1 MVNINEEV
9 SALETFPPG
18 ADLSANLAQFAKDDK
33 NCSLTDMVESA
44 RSEVETFSPRSYR
57 CFVKEVSVGVLET
70 LVNWHPLSGDAA
82 HAESEALE
90 VMLQGKKLQLEA
102 EEVRVSLNVPDWPK
116 PPPFTLKGIAGLAL
130 GAAAALTGAGF
141 YLRQVNRDGRK
152 EDFTPAW
159 GTSQKATATPGP
171 RLTDFLQG
179 HLHLKS
185 IREGSGLGRRH
196 IAESPPAQNSPDR
209 VKIKPKRKYHKV
221 SGALSSSATEQQT
234 NNSTIPFSMT
244 AASHSS
250 GGASRPVIKPFDK
263 RRFFIAPNVNN
274 NGAGD
279 SSPPTA
285 KPSENTHVKIEKL
298 YDFSCIDKRKVLSWV
313 DVIRLVGVTLGSP
326 LKALAEESQ
335 VIHHQN
341 TLHLGCPPDENSQ
354 HLADIAGQVDTVLTQ
369 VLTMLPSSSP
379 LSVLQLMIAPALE
392 VFANQLDGKQV
403 DWQKI
408 TDINKQILLMSRQ
421 TIPTLAPDELMML
434 YDKEK
439 IQTQK
444 PTSADAEKI
453 KKRFNLKDGEL
464 TVKVQDQEYLYK
476 EDASGITYIQ
486 KEDAAK
492 IIIFDTNT
500 AQWEFSKNI
509 NHQDFYQ
516 KSLKVD
522 YGVQLEKLPGNGEFT
537 INNYDVVNNVFIFTK
552 DKVSSRSIL
561 MDGFIIPVEQFKPE
575 GWQTV
580 TVTSP
585 PQTAEM
591 RVLLKKGN
599 SWFFEA
605 ESTLIDENLDLLLAS
620 KGKGLSHLREN
631 KFTNIQDD
639 GFSYDRFNRPQIKY
653 KNKYSDVSQVT
664 DSIYMINDILGNFF
678 VRENEHFILQSSD
691 DIIKGHERELAGD
704 ALFDTRNSVYIERE
718 AQGYI
723 LAQGKLTVSS
733 PKVIIGPGVYL
744 DAKGSVIFSTGN
756 SNFEVAYYKGGVLE
770 IKRGYDDGGKN
781 IALYFDDG
789 TYYRVRKEN
798 YVPAKKYKK
807 LSGCKHKRSPAG
819 SSKSCLPVMMT
830 ESLNKLLNNEI
841 IKGNTSNKT
850 LLDKSIA
857 SSPLDDFPN
866 LKYSDGNGRLYFLHE
881 GCYFSAKWVT
891 KDDKLNP
898 TGRPAIKLYAKGN
911 IFRKHRDIAIITSE
925 IKDGKYEVKTTVEYI
940 SEKLNIDELMAED
953 FNQKRRYR
961 RISGLNSLANA
972 VRQVN
977 LSGKYY
983 FTKTKT
989 TFTPDIPDDTMN
1001 TIIRKK
1007 FYPERVVNNPDNRIE
1022 ILGVKEVSPLRPYY
1036 LRAVSA
1042 EIMQHIEYIREEL
1055 LPVVLIGLNS
1065 LSENYRVYFGK
1076 LFKTDDANFLINFS
1090 ARLSS
1095 RFNKISSNLNM
1106 SNIYLCALHHQAA
1119 RRASGHKPGEE
1130 YSYQQILT
1138 ADERQQ
1144 GTFATTLT
1152 DSSKRIFINT
1162 DKLYYI
1168 SPDAHGNTL
1177 SEETSTDVV
1186 TMLIHE
1192 GSHIGLMATD
1202 IVYFPRDEGIIAPI
1216 LDCIDHMKK
1225 AIRNNRVVNRD
1236 DFKRINNE
1244 YFGGISVYKE
1254 VKNDIMQR
1262 DDLVYIIEKD
1272 PAYLAHLL
1280 LNNADGL
1287 AILARDLYE
1296 IS

>member
-354 HLADIAGQVDTVLTQ
+354 YLADIAGQVDTVLTQ

-453 KKRFNLKDGEL
+453 KKG
-464 TVKVQDQEYLYK
+464 
-476 EDASGITYIQ
+476 
-486 KEDAAK
+486 
-492 IIIFDTNT
+492 
-500 AQWEFSKNI
+500 
-509 NHQDFYQ
+509 
-516 KSLKVD
+516 
-522 YGVQLEKLPGNGEFT
+522 
-537 INNYDVVNNVFIFTK
+537 
-552 DKVSSRSIL
+552 
-561 MDGFIIPVEQFKPE
+561 
-575 GWQTV
+575 
-580 TVTSP
+580 
-585 PQTAEM
+585 
-591 RVLLKKGN
+591 
-599 SWFFEA
+599 
-605 ESTLIDENLDLLLAS
+605 LI
-620 KGKGLSHLREN
+620 
-631 KFTNIQDD
+631 
-639 GFSYDRFNRPQIKY
+639 
-653 KNKYSDVSQVT
+653 
-664 DSIYMINDILGNFF
+664 
-678 VRENEHFILQSSD
+678 
-691 DIIKGHERELAGD
+691 
-704 ALFDTRNSVYIERE
+704 
-718 AQGYI
+718 
-723 LAQGKLTVSS
+723 
-733 PKVIIGPGVYL
+733 
-744 DAKGSVIFSTGN
+744 
-756 SNFEVAYYKGGVLE
+756 
-770 IKRGYDDGGKN
+770 
-781 IALYFDDG
+781 
-789 TYYRVRKEN
+789 
-798 YVPAKKYKK
+798 
-807 LSGCKHKRSPAG
+807 
-819 SSKSCLPVMMT
+819 
-830 ESLNKLLNNEI
+830 
-841 IKGNTSNKT
+841 
-850 LLDKSIA
+850 
-857 SSPLDDFPN
+857 
-866 LKYSDGNGRLYFLHE
+866 
-881 GCYFSAKWVT
+881 
-891 KDDKLNP
+891 
-898 TGRPAIKLYAKGN
+898 
-911 IFRKHRDIAIITSE
+911 
-925 IKDGKYEVKTTVEYI
+925 
-940 SEKLNIDELMAED
+940 
-953 FNQKRRYR
+953 
-961 RISGLNSLANA
+961 
-972 VRQVN
+972 
-977 LSGKYY
+977 
-983 FTKTKT
+983 
-989 TFTPDIPDDTMN
+989 
-1001 TIIRKK
+1001 
-1007 FYPERVVNNPDNRIE
+1007 
-1022 ILGVKEVSPLRPYY
+1022 
-1036 LRAVSA
+1036 
-1042 EIMQHIEYIREEL
+1042 
-1055 LPVVLIGLNS
+1055 
-1065 LSENYRVYFGK
+1065 
-1076 LFKTDDANFLINFS
+1076 
-1090 ARLSS
+1090 
-1095 RFNKISSNLNM
+1095 
-1106 SNIYLCALHHQAA
+1106 
-1119 RRASGHKPGEE
+1119 
-1130 YSYQQILT
+1130 
-1138 ADERQQ
+1138 
-1144 GTFATTLT
+1144 
-1152 DSSKRIFINT
+1152 
-1162 DKLYYI
+1162 
-1168 SPDAHGNTL
+1168 
-1177 SEETSTDVV
+1177 
-1186 TMLIHE
+1186 
-1192 GSHIGLMATD
+1192 
-1202 IVYFPRDEGIIAPI
+1202 
-1216 LDCIDHMKK
+1216 
-1225 AIRNNRVVNRD
+1225 
-1236 DFKRINNE
+1236 
-1244 YFGGISVYKE
+1244 
-1254 VKNDIMQR
+1254 
-1262 DDLVYIIEKD
+1262 
-1272 PAYLAHLL
+1272 
-1280 LNNADGL
+1280 
-1287 AILARDLYE
+1287 
-1296 IS
+1296 